1 MNNERCDIEKE
12 ASKRE
17 FAKVIASLQEQWRC
31 GQNLGPTKS

>member
-17 FAKVIASLQEQWRC
+17 FAKAVI
-31 GQNLGPTKS
+31 GKN

>member
-17 FAKVIASLQEQWRC
+17 FAKVIASLQEQ
-31 GQNLGPTKS
+31 GGADVFLD

>member
-17 FAKVIASLQEQWRC
+17 FAKVIASLQEQLWA
-31 GQNLGPTKS
+31 KISV